1 MVPPSIA
8 KRFKTKFLVHTFP
21 TSFFYCS
28 SNNQYCKVMNF
39 FQFLF
44 EGVIKRFIKNYV
56 CIDKVIQMFCRLQA
70 IGSLIVLRKVFLLA
84 LLFCCVYLINML
96 IETKLAIQ
104 DNTQVFLSGRSQ
116 YIVVVENER
125 WRQRFFTSLRKIYF
139 CCMLIYV
146 RIKQHFPLVLTK
158 SLLMSILL
166 VSMS

>member
-1 MVPPSIA
+1 
-8 KRFKTKFLVHTFP
+8 
-21 TSFFYCS
+21 
-28 SNNQYCKVMNF
+28 
-39 FQFLF
+39 
-44 EGVIKRFIKNYV
+44 
-56 CIDKVIQMFCRLQA
+56 MFCRLQA

-116 YIVVVENER
+116 YIVIVENER
-125 WRQRFFTSLRKIYF
+125 WRQRFFTPLRKIYF

-146 RIKQHFPLVLTK
+146 RIKQHFPLILTK

-166 VSMS
+166 VSMSWIFENSDVSSANILHNDFKPSGKSFIQIENNIG